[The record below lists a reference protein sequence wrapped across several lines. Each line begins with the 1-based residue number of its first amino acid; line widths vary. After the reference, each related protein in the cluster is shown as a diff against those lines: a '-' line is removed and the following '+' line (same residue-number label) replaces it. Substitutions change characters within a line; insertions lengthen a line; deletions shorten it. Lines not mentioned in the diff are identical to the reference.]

1 MESRR
6 HGHGGRRNFEHNGG
20 RRFRRGGGRGGGPVW
35 FKGEGYNDHECVQI
49 AEEVAGISGFLHSQQ
64 TGFPGTLKQRYADCV
79 VHELSQRS
87 QTPVMLSR
95 PAKKSK
101 SVQLTFQERVLDFVL
116 GAVGSKE
123 EQKKTNDT
131 QAATEKKRKDEML
144 PVVRQLAHKMQQVA
158 TQQSKLGLEA
168 QEAYHLR
175 QLVLLVTREIG
186 EKKGKEFEQF
196 LDKVEQA
203 HAEFEAK
210 RKEEKEKRDEKGG
223 NAVSAAAAAAADGLT
238 FYLGGLN
245 EKGDRVFIHETMRRY
260 GKTRIVADTLNI
272 GSDTSVI
279 RVRPTFA
286 VKLLPGERDSRRDW
300 PVGQPDYLQ
309 FTLYKRNKDTS
320 AVINQLASM
329 LKISPALFS
338 YADVKEKRGIT
349 TQLCTVYRVPKD
361 RAQVVFRPGGSR
373 RLEDQQYLVG
383 DLRYASRKLEL
394 GDCAGNRIAMVVRSL
409 PEDEKKL
416 PESAVR
422 KAVRSWEIHGF
433 INFFGLQRFGN
444 ASTSYHLLGRS
455 MLRKDYKL
463 ATLLLLRPQDGEA
476 SKIRAAREHF
486 RQHKDVAAA
495 LRMLPPFLI
504 PERAVLEGL
513 QQHGID
519 AHELAFGNV
528 PKLLRASYIEAYQDF
543 VWNEMAS
550 MRIAKFSSTSAVV
563 GDLVLVP
570 NSEVKTVSA
579 PGKVKEGIE
588 PPKKRQKTGKKT
600 KRQPMQQVMSLTE
613 ENVDQYLIDDVVLP
627 LPGHAVEY
635 PANEVGA
642 AYRKMITTDGIDL
655 NAQFAPDGSQPF
667 PLDGSY
673 RHLVKK
679 PRRVSFWLERYEDA
693 TKPLIPNDVD
703 QLLARSSQD
712 NVRVESTQPKQEQEK
727 PQHRALVLEFDL
739 DYGSDA
745 MIAVRELMKQSS
757 SAHVHWQTAS
767 SDMIS
772 SEAASGKTVDGSS
785 VANSSGNSARAATA
799 SSQARKPGRGDSRKV
814 ITAQK
819 KTQVAIGR
827 PGFSL
832 GRS

>member
-6 HGHGGRRNFEHNGG
+6 HGHGGRRSSEHNGG
-20 RRFRRGGGRGGGPVW
+20 RRFRRGGGRGSGGSVW
-35 FKGEGYNDHECVQI
+35 FKGEGYNDHESVQI
-49 AEEVAGISGFLHSQQ
+49 AEEVAGISGFLRGQEK
-64 TGFPGTLKQRYADCV
+64 GFAGSLKQRYADCV
-79 VHELSQRS
+79 VHELELHSQA
-87 QTPVMLSR
+87 PVVLRR
-95 PAKKSK
+95 PAKKTK

-116 GAVGSKE
+116 GAVGPKDDH
-123 EQKKTNDT
+123 KKANDS
-131 QAATEKKRKDEML
+131 QSAAEKKRKDEML
-144 PVVRQLAHKMQQVA
+144 PVVRQLAHKMQKVA
-158 TQQSKLGLEA
+158 TEQSRLGLEA

-186 EKKGKEFEQF
+186 DKKGKEFEQF

-203 HAEFEAK
+203 RAEFEAR
-210 RKEEKEKRDEKGG
+210 RKEEKDKGEEKGQ
-223 NAVSAAAAAAADGLT
+223 NAASAAAAAADGLT

-245 EKGDRVFIHETMRRY
+245 EKSDRVFIHETMRRY

-286 VKLLPGERDSRRDW
+286 VKLMPGERDSRRDW

-409 PEDEKKL
+409 PEDEKTV

-422 KAVRSWEIHGF
+422 KAVRSWETHGF

-444 ASTSYHLLGRS
+444 TSTSYHLLGRA

-504 PERAVLEGL
+504 PERAILEGL

-519 AHELAFGNV
+519 AHELAFSNV
-528 PKLLRASYIEAYQDF
+528 PKPLRASYIEAYQDF

-550 MRIAKFSSTSAVV
+550 MRIAKLSSTSAVV

-570 NSEVKTVSA
+570 DCEVKTVSV
-579 PGKVKEGIE
+579 PGKENEGNE
-588 PPKKRQKTGKKT
+588 PPKKRQKTGKKG
-600 KRQPMQQVMSLTE
+600 KRLPTQQVMALTE
-613 ENVDQYLIDDVVLP
+613 ENVDQYSIDDVVLP

-635 PANEVGA
+635 PANAIGA

-679 PRRVSFWLERYEDA
+679 PRRVSFRLQRYEDP

-703 QLLARSSQD
+703 QLLAHSSQK
-712 NVRVESTQPKQEQEK
+712 NVMVESIQPNQEQEK
-727 PQHRALVLEFDL
+727 PKYRALVLEFDL

-745 MIAVRELMKQSS
+745 MIALQERV
-757 SAHVHWQTAS
+757 
-767 SDMIS
+767 
-772 SEAASGKTVDGSS
+772 
-785 VANSSGNSARAATA
+785 
-799 SSQARKPGRGDSRKV
+799 
-814 ITAQK
+814 
-819 KTQVAIGR
+819 
-827 PGFSL
+827 
-832 GRS
+832 